1 MEPKVKIF
9 KQNKKYFVYYF
20 CIFVKHFLRM
30 QKLEKISVFISFL
43 GLWLTSYLSNENQ
56 EILGF
61 TLIFTFGI
69 LHGANDLVL
78 ISQLKKG
85 KKRKFIITLLSYV
98 TIVLTSVLFFT
109 QIPTLALIL
118 FILVSSYHFGE
129 QHWQSI
135 LKDSA
140 NFIIKL
146 FQINYGLLILL
157 LLFYFNKQD
166 VIKIVQKITNSIISE
181 NEISIA
187 LFTTIILFLLISTLL
202 FKISESFKKNA
213 IEQLF
218 YLLLLSIIFK
228 VSTLIWGFTIYFIF
242 WHSIPSLNDQIK
254 FLYGNYTFSNF
265 KKYFKSAFI
274 YWVISLLGIS
284 VMYII
289 SKDWVIFDALFF
301 SFLASITFP
310 HAIVIVKMYE
320 S

>member
-1 MEPKVKIF
+1 
-9 KQNKKYFVYYF
+9 
-20 CIFVKHFLRM
+20 M
-30 QKLEKISVFISFL
+30 QKLEKISVFVSFL

-61 TLIFTFGI
+61 ILIFTFGI

-78 ISQLKKG
+78 ISQLKNR
-85 KKRKFIITLLSYV
+85 KKSKFIITLLSYV
-98 TIVLTSVLFFT
+98 AIVLISVLFFT

-118 FILVSSYHFGE
+118 FIIVSSYHFGE

-135 LKDSA
+135 LKDST

-146 FQINYGLLILL
+146 FQFNYGLLILL
-157 LLFYFNKQD
+157 LLFYFNKHD
-166 VIKIVQKITNSIISE
+166 VIKIVNKITNSIITE
-181 NEISIA
+181 NEISVALFSTIA
-187 LFTTIILFLLISTLL
+187 LFLVSTTLL
-202 FKISESFKKNA
+202 FRISESFKRNA

-218 YLLLLSIIFK
+218 YLLLLCIIFK
-228 VSTLIWGFTIYFIF
+228 VSSLIWGFTIYFIF

-265 KKYFKSAFI
+265 KKYFKSAFV
-274 YWVISLLGIS
+274 YWITCLLGIS
-284 VMYII
+284 VLYMI
-289 SKDWVIFDALFF
+289 SKDWIIFDALFF

-310 HAIVIVKMYE
+310 HAIVIVKMYK